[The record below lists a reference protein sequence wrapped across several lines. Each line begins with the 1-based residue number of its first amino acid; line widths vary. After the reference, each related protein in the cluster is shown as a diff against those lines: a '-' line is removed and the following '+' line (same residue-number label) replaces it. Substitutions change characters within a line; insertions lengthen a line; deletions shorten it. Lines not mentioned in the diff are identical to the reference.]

1 MKKPVIAIIAAI
13 VVIAAGVLIYRGFG
27 PGDKPAGLDQAL
39 ARGSLAKLAVHD
51 TPKPLP
57 DLPMTRLDGSP
68 VGLDAYRG
76 RVVLL
81 NLWAT
86 WCAPCIEEMPALL
99 RLQTSRGG
107 PDFTV
112 LAVAADQ
119 GGAAVVAPFLD
130 RLQLTG
136 LDVTIDKS
144 MKTLGALQVA
154 GLPTT
159 LIIDRQGREVA
170 RLVGIAHWDEPEG
183 VALIDAVAAL
193 GQPADND

>member
-1 MKKPVIAIIAAI
+1 MPIDIELFAAFIFATSLLILMPGPIVTLVIANSLKHGTRTGIKT
-13 VVIAAGVLIYRGFG
+13 VIGANSGTTILLTGGAL
-27 PGDKPAGLDQAL
+27 GL
-39 ARGSLAKLAVHD
+39 S
-51 TPKPLP
+51 
-57 DLPMTRLDGSP
+57 
-68 VGLDAYRG
+68 
-76 RVVLL
+76 
-81 NLWAT
+81 
-86 WCAPCIEEMPALL
+86 
-99 RLQTSRGG
+99 
-107 PDFTV
+107 TV

-136 LDVTIDKS
+136 LDVTIDKP

-170 RLVGIAHWDEPEG
+170 RLVGIAHWDAAEG

-193 GQPADND
+193 GQPAG